1 MISFLLWNIALE
13 QSKSQINYAN
23 PNMFPKLIVH
33 DEQKT
38 YYITRE
44 IKYLYF
50 FRWKDA
56 VIDWNGTEALL

>member
-1 MISFLLWNIALE
+1 
-13 QSKSQINYAN
+13 
-23 PNMFPKLIVH
+23 MFPKLIVH